1 MKNQSC
7 KELKIELNTIL
18 QNIFKKIINNS
29 YHSCRDISFEV
40 KLNNSLYSDYHNLI
54 IENIQNPNN
63 ITYILHS
70 LSKEIFFT
78 KAIQDKIKLF
88 NLISEFFSPFK
99 DNINHE
105 LNISM
110 TYPYISRILTVI
122 QNNLL
127 LNIQPKI
134 ISSTFGKIIS
144 IIFGNENEVNK
155 TRKEYFEICQG
166 FCFYNMKQNEY
177 KNQICGVLC
186 LEELI
191 TKTNYYID
199 KNKYIKCIFEKIIL
213 FIDNNNFEP
222 KEILVELQGIFIS
235 KCQQNYKPYVNITL
249 YKLLN
254 NIETNNIS
262 LKHRIIDVLEI
273 ILNLFP
279 YEFKNINESILNFC
293 HLLTNDKDDY
303 IRNKSNKILNDYK
316 TIFSLYED
324 ENRKSDNISIYNNKN
339 NNYNYNYTT
348 FSNFRKNSLLINK
361 TAKNSKKKNNKK
373 NDSFLSRSTKYST
386 TRKSL
391 NNLNYNLYNYI
402 YKKDNKESNRHLNN
416 NKNRKN
422 SARTLNINYYRSHY
436 KLFKENNNVRNK
448 DLIGQRTLEGNRKS
462 LIYNL
467 NKLKIDINTMSSS
480 LNNRVNRIENKIYL
494 KNF

>member
-7 KELKIELNTIL
+7 IGFKIEINTIL
-18 QNIFKKIINNS
+18 QNIFNNIINNS
-29 YHSCRDISFEV
+29 YHSCRDISSEEKFS
-40 KLNNSLYSDYHNLI
+40 NSLYSDYHKLI
-54 IENIQNPNN
+54 VKNIQNPNN
-63 ITYILHS
+63 ITYILHA

-134 ISSTFGKIIS
+134 ISNTFGKIIS
-144 IIFGNENEVNK
+144 IIFGNEYEINK
-155 TRKEYFEICQG
+155 TKKEYYEICQG

-199 KNKYIKCIFEKIIL
+199 KNKYIKCIYEKIIL

-249 YKLLN
+249 YKLIN
-254 NIETNNIS
+254 NIETNNIN
-262 LKHRIIDVLEI
+262 LRHRIIDVLEI
-273 ILNLFP
+273 IFNLFP
-279 YEFKNINESILNFC
+279 YEFKNINESILNFLN
-293 HLLTNDKDDY
+293 LLTNDKDDY
-303 IRNKSNKILNDYK
+303 IRNKSNKMLYDYK
-316 TIFSLYED
+316 TIFKLYED
-324 ENRKSDNISIYNNKN
+324 ENRKNDNISIFNK
-339 NNYNYNYTT
+339 NNYNYTN
-348 FSNFRKNSLLINK
+348 FINFRKNSLLINK
-361 TAKNSKKKNNKK
+361 TSKNSKKKNNKK
-373 NDSFLSRSTKYST
+373 NDSFLSKSTKYSS

-402 YKKDNKESNRHLNN
+402 YKKDNKENNRHL

-436 KLFKENNNVRNK
+436 KLMKETNNDKEK

-467 NKLKIDINTMSSS
+467 NKLKIDINAMSCS

>member
-7 KELKIELNTIL
+7 IGFKIEINTIL
-18 QNIFKKIINNS
+18 QNIFNNIINNS
-29 YHSCRDISFEV
+29 YHSCRDISSEEKFS
-40 KLNNSLYSDYHNLI
+40 NSLYSDYHKLI
-54 IENIQNPNN
+54 VKNIQNQNN
-63 ITYILHS
+63 ITYILHA

-105 LNISM
+105 LNVSM

-134 ISSTFGKIIS
+134 ISNTFGKIIS
-144 IIFGNENEVNK
+144 IIFGNEYEVNK
-155 TRKEYFEICQG
+155 TKKEYYEICQG

-199 KNKYIKCIFEKIIL
+199 KNKYIKCIYEKIIL

-249 YKLLN
+249 YKLIN
-254 NIETNNIS
+254 NIETNNIN
-262 LKHRIIDVLEI
+262 LRHRIIDVLEI
-273 ILNLFP
+273 IFNLFP
-279 YEFKNINESILNFC
+279 YEFKNINESILNFLN
-293 HLLTNDKDDY
+293 LLTNDKDDY
-303 IRNKSNKILNDYK
+303 IRNKSNKMLYDYK
-316 TIFSLYED
+316 TIFKLYED
-324 ENRKSDNISIYNNKN
+324 ENRKNDNISIFNK
-339 NNYNYNYTT
+339 NNYNYTN
-348 FSNFRKNSLLINK
+348 FINFRKNSLLINK
-361 TAKNSKKKNNKK
+361 TSKNSKRKNNKK
-373 NDSFLSRSTKYST
+373 NDSFLSKSTKYSS

-402 YKKDNKESNRHLNN
+402 YKKDKESNRQLNK

-422 SARTLNINYYRSHY
+422 SAKTLNINDYRSHY
-436 KLFKENNNVRNK
+436 KLMKENNNDKEK

-467 NKLKIDINTMSSS
+467 NKLKIDINAMSCS

>member
-1 MKNQSC
+1 MKNQSFT
-7 KELKIELNTIL
+7 EFKIGLNTIL
-18 QNIFKKIINNS
+18 QNIFNNIINNS
-29 YHSCRDISFEV
+29 YHSCRNISSEA
-40 KLNNSLYSDYHNLI
+40 KLNKSLYSDYHNLI

-63 ITYILHS
+63 ITYILHA

-78 KAIQDKIKLF
+78 KAIQDKINLF
-88 NLISEFFSPFK
+88 NLISEFFSPFR
-99 DNINHE
+99 DNINRD

-110 TYPYISRILTVI
+110 TFPYISRILTVI

-134 ISSTFGKIIS
+134 ISNTFGKIIS
-144 IIFGNENEVNK
+144 TIFGNEYGVNK
-155 TRKEYFEICQG
+155 VKKEYYEICQG

-235 KCQQNYKPYVNITL
+235 KCQQNYKPYVSITL

-254 NIETNNIS
+254 NIETNNIN
-262 LKHRIIDVLEI
+262 LRHRIIDVLEI
-273 ILNLFP
+273 MLNLFP
-279 YEFKNINESILNFC
+279 YEFKSINESILNLL

-303 IRNKSNKILNDYK
+303 IRNKSNKILYDYK
-316 TIFSLYED
+316 TIFNSYED
-324 ENRKSDNISIYNNKN
+324 ENRKNDNILIYNNSKFN
-339 NNYNYNYTT
+339 FST
-348 FSNFRKNSLLINK
+348 FTDFRKNSILINN
-361 TAKNSKKKNNKK
+361 TMKNSKKKNKKK

-402 YKKDNKESNRHLNN
+402 HKNDNKKNNMQLYN

-422 SARTLNINYYRSHY
+422 SAKTLNINYYRSHY
-436 KLFKENNNVRNK
+436 KLMKENNYDINK

-467 NKLKIDINTMSSS
+467 NKLKIDINAMSCS

-494 KNF
+494 KKF

>member
-7 KELKIELNTIL
+7 IGFKIEINTIL
-18 QNIFKKIINNS
+18 QNIFNNIINNS
-29 YHSCRDISFEV
+29 YHSCRDISSEEKFS
-40 KLNNSLYSDYHNLI
+40 NSLYSDYYKLI
-54 IENIQNPNN
+54 VKNIQNPNN
-63 ITYILHS
+63 ITYILHA

-99 DNINHE
+99 DNINQE
-105 LNISM
+105 LNISL
-110 TYPYISRILTVI
+110 TYPYLSRILTVI

-134 ISSTFGKIIS
+134 ISNTFGKIIS
-144 IIFGNENEVNK
+144 IIFGNEYEINK
-155 TRKEYFEICQG
+155 TKKEYYEICQG

-199 KNKYIKCIFEKIIL
+199 KNKYIKCIYEKIIL

-249 YKLLN
+249 YKLIN
-254 NIETNNIS
+254 NIETNNIN
-262 LKHRIIDVLEI
+262 LRHRIIDVLEI
-273 ILNLFP
+273 IFNLFP
-279 YEFKNINESILNFC
+279 YEFKNINESILNFLN
-293 HLLTNDKDDY
+293 LLTNDKDDY
-303 IRNKSNKILNDYK
+303 IRNKSNKMLYDYK
-316 TIFSLYED
+316 TIFKLYED
-324 ENRKSDNISIYNNKN
+324 ENRKNDNISIFNK
-339 NNYNYNYTT
+339 NNYNYTN
-348 FSNFRKNSLLINK
+348 FINFRKNSLLINK
-361 TAKNSKKKNNKK
+361 TSKNSKKKNNKK
-373 NDSFLSRSTKYST
+373 NDSFLSKSTKYSS

-402 YKKDNKESNRHLNN
+402 YKKDKESNRQLNK

-422 SARTLNINYYRSHY
+422 SAKTLNINDYRSHY
-436 KLFKENNNVRNK
+436 KLMKETNNDKEK
-448 DLIGQRTLEGNRKS
+448 DLIGPRTLEGNRKS

-467 NKLKIDINTMSSS
+467 NKLKIDINAMSCS

>member
-7 KELKIELNTIL
+7 IGFKIEINTIL
-18 QNIFKKIINNS
+18 QNIFNNIINNS
-29 YHSCRDISFEV
+29 YHSCRDISSEEKFS
-40 KLNNSLYSDYHNLI
+40 NSLYSDYHKLI
-54 IENIQNPNN
+54 VKNIQNPNN
-63 ITYILHS
+63 ITYILHA

-99 DNINHE
+99 DNINQE
-105 LNISM
+105 LNISL
-110 TYPYISRILTVI
+110 TYPYLSRILTVI

-134 ISSTFGKIIS
+134 ISNTFGKIIS
-144 IIFGNENEVNK
+144 IIFGNEYEINK
-155 TRKEYFEICQG
+155 TKKEYYEICQG

-199 KNKYIKCIFEKIIL
+199 KNKYIKCIYEKIIL

-249 YKLLN
+249 YKLIN

-262 LKHRIIDVLEI
+262 LRHRIIDVLEI
-273 ILNLFP
+273 IFNLFP
-279 YEFKNINESILNFC
+279 YEFKNINESILNFWN
-293 HLLTNDKDDY
+293 LLTNDKDDY
-303 IRNKSNKILNDYK
+303 IRNKSNKMLYDYK
-316 TIFSLYED
+316 TIFKLYED
-324 ENRKSDNISIYNNKN
+324 ENRKNDNISIYNK
-339 NNYNYNYTT
+339 NNYNYTN
-348 FSNFRKNSLLINK
+348 FINFRKNSLLINK
-361 TAKNSKKKNNKK
+361 TSKNSKRKNNKK
-373 NDSFLSRSTKYST
+373 NDSFLSKSTKYSS

-402 YKKDNKESNRHLNN
+402 YKKDKESNRQLNK

-422 SARTLNINYYRSHY
+422 SAKTLNINDYRSHY
-436 KLFKENNNVRNK
+436 KLMKETNNDKEK
-448 DLIGQRTLEGNRKS
+448 DLIAPRTLEGNRKS

-467 NKLKIDINTMSSS
+467 NKLKIDINAMSCS

>member
-7 KELKIELNTIL
+7 KELKIEFNTIL
-18 QNIFKKIINNS
+18 QNIFNNIINNS
-29 YHSCRDISFEV
+29 YHSSRDISFET
-40 KLNNSLYSDYHNLI
+40 KFNNSLYSDFHNLI
-54 IENIQNPNN
+54 LENIQNPNN

-88 NLISEFFSPFK
+88 NLISEFFFPFK
-99 DNINHE
+99 DNLNPE
-105 LNISM
+105 LNISL

-134 ISSTFGKIIS
+134 ISNTFGKIIS
-144 IIFGNENEVNK
+144 IVFGNECEITK
-155 TRKEYFEICQG
+155 AKKEYYEICQG

-191 TKTNYYID
+191 TKTNYYKD
-199 KNKYIKCIFEKIIL
+199 KNKYIKCIYEKIIL

-222 KEILVELQGIFIS
+222 KEILVELQGIFIN

-254 NIETNNIS
+254 NIETSNIS

-279 YEFKNINESILNFC
+279 HEFKNINESILNFL

-303 IRNKSNKILNDYK
+303 IRNKSNKMLYDYK
-316 TIFSLYED
+316 TIFNLYDD
-324 ENRKSDNISIYNNKN
+324 ENRKSDNILIYKN
-339 NNYNYNYTT
+339 NNNNYNYTT
-348 FSNFRKNSLLINK
+348 FTNFRKNSLLINK
-361 TAKNSKKKNNKK
+361 TAKNSKRKNNKK

-402 YKKDNKESNRHLNN
+402 YKKDKESNRQLNK

-422 SARTLNINYYRSHY
+422 SAKTLNINYYRSHY
-436 KLFKENNNVRNK
+436 KLMKETNNDKDK

-467 NKLKIDINTMSSS
+467 NKLKIDINAMSCS

>member
-1 MKNQSC
+1 M
-7 KELKIELNTIL
+7 
-18 QNIFKKIINNS
+18 
-29 YHSCRDISFEV
+29 
-40 KLNNSLYSDYHNLI
+40 
-54 IENIQNPNN
+54 
-63 ITYILHS
+63 
-70 LSKEIFFT
+70 
-78 KAIQDKIKLF
+78 
-88 NLISEFFSPFK
+88 
-99 DNINHE
+99 
-105 LNISM
+105 
-110 TYPYISRILTVI
+110 I

-134 ISSTFGKIIS
+134 ISNTFGKIIS
-144 IIFGNENEVNK
+144 IIFGNEYEINK
-155 TRKEYFEICQG
+155 TKKEYYEICQG

-199 KNKYIKCIFEKIIL
+199 KNKYIKCIYEKIIL

-249 YKLLN
+249 YKLIN
-254 NIETNNIS
+254 NIETNNIN
-262 LKHRIIDVLEI
+262 LRHRIIDVLEI
-273 ILNLFP
+273 IFNLFP
-279 YEFKNINESILNFC
+279 YEFKNINESILNFLN
-293 HLLTNDKDDY
+293 LLTNDKDDY
-303 IRNKSNKILNDYK
+303 IRNKSNKMLYDYK
-316 TIFSLYED
+316 TIFKLYED
-324 ENRKSDNISIYNNKN
+324 ENRKNDNISIFNK
-339 NNYNYNYTT
+339 NNYNYTN
-348 FSNFRKNSLLINK
+348 FINFRKNSLLINK
-361 TAKNSKKKNNKK
+361 TSKNSKKKNNKK
-373 NDSFLSRSTKYST
+373 NDSFLSKSTKYSS

-402 YKKDNKESNRHLNN
+402 YKKDKESNRQLNK

-422 SARTLNINYYRSHY
+422 SAKTLNINDYRSHY
-436 KLFKENNNVRNK
+436 KLMKETNNDKEK

-467 NKLKIDINTMSSS
+467 NKLKIDINAMSCS